1 MRFEQQIQYASKTDI
16 GLRRR
21 NNEDAYIVRL
31 CGEEPEFQRRGH
43 LMIVA
48 DGMGGHAVG
57 ELASRLAVET
67 VPHTFYKHK
76 DGDSR
81 TALLAAIAAANS
93 AIHTRGSQ
101 NRDFQRMGTTCT
113 VLALT
118 PRGALIGHVGDS
130 RVYRIRRDQ
139 VDQLTFD
146 HSLQWELK
154 RHNKRL
160 PDELKMLDNRNIITR
175 SLGPEAS
182 VEIDLEGPHPVL
194 PGDVYVVCSDG
205 LSTHVSD
212 DEIGAV
218 VRELSPA
225 QACRLLVHLA
235 NLRGGADNC
244 TVVTVRVGDLPAN
257 VSPEPAPPLEP
268 ESPQQALGWEW
279 LGGFW
284 LVAMAL
290 VGGLSLMLFRHVL
303 EGAVTTAVGLIGLLA
318 MGFALWR
325 RYRSRPGRGGD
336 PQTVFSR
343 PHRTA
348 VAKSS
353 QALAATLA
361 SLEQDLRRAAQ
372 EEEWNVDWEAHRQA
386 LASAME
392 AAQQKRYGREVRDFA
407 RALDTLMSDLR
418 KRRGGNVAGAFANSA
433 ICER

>member
-1 MRFEQQIQYASKTDI
+1 MRFEQQVQYASATDI

-31 CGEEPEFQRRGH
+31 CSEESEYRRRGH
-43 LMIVA
+43 LMVVA

-81 TALLAAIAAANS
+81 TALVAAIAAANS
-93 AIHTRGSQ
+93 AIHARGSQ

-194 PGDVYVVCSDG
+194 PGDVYVICSDG
-205 LSTHVSD
+205 LSTQVGD
-212 DEIGAV
+212 DEIGAI

-257 VSPEPAPPLEP
+257 VTPESPPPPEPEV
-268 ESPQQALGWEW
+268 PQQALGWEW

-290 VGGLSLMLFRHVL
+290 VGGLSLLLFRHLL
-303 EGAVTTAVGLIGLLA
+303 EGAIVTAVGLIGVLV
-318 MGFALWR
+318 MGVALWR
-325 RYRSRPGRGGD
+325 RYRAQPGRGGD
-336 PQTVFSR
+336 PQTVYSR

-353 QALAATLA
+353 HALAATLA
-361 SLEQDLRRAAQ
+361 GLEQDLRRAAQ
-372 EEEWNVDWEAHRQA
+372 EEEWNVDWEAHQQA

-392 AAQQKRYGREVRDFA
+392 AVQQKRFARGVRDYA
-407 RALDTLMSDLR
+407 RALDLLIDLP
-418 KRRGGNVAGAFANSA
+418 KRRAAAANALANSA
-433 ICER
+433 VGER